1 MTRASAGIPATTG
14 AKAGKVLIAGGGIG
28 GLTTA
33 LCLARAGF
41 RTVVFERSPT
51 FEAVG
56 AGIQISPNGAR
67 VLHHLGLAAA
77 LDAVSFLPLGSEIRS
92 WRSGKVVGASPLGDA
107 VRTAYGYPYY
117 HIHRGDLLRVLAE
130 AAGSDDRIELHTGYA
145 VQSFAQDGEVVRV
158 AVVDDAGEA
167 SHHGMMLVGAD
178 GIRSTVRAGLF
189 GPEAPTF
196 TGNVAWRALVPAE
209 RLPKGLIRPVAA
221 LWWGPGRHFVHYYVR
236 RGALVNCVCVVEKA
250 GWEVESW
257 TERGDH
263 EELKADFT
271 GWHPDVQTLIDH
283 MDQCSLYK
291 WALYDRPPA
300 ACWGRGVV
308 TLLGDACHPM
318 LPFMAQGA
326 AAAIE
331 DAAVLASCLAA
342 GGRTASS
349 LRRYEDLRRHRTAR
363 IQGHVR
369 RNAKLF
375 HLSGMAAWLRDRTAQ
390 WASGRIL
397 DSVFRYDALAQ
408 VLRAGSCGKD
418 A

>member
-1 MTRASAGIPATTG
+1 M
-14 AKAGKVLIAGGGIG
+14 KAGKALVAGGGIG
-28 GLTTA
+28 GLTAA

-41 RTVVFERSPT
+41 RAAVFERSAA
-51 FEAVG
+51 FEELG

-77 LDAVSFLPLGSEIRS
+77 LDACSFLPLGSEIRS

-130 AAGSDDRIELHTGYA
+130 AAERDGRIELHTGCT
-145 VQSFAQDGEVVRV
+145 VRSFEQDGDIVRM
-158 AVVDDAGEA
+158 AVVGDAGEA

-178 GIRSTVRAGLF
+178 GIHSRVRASLF

-196 TGNVAWRALVPAE
+196 TGNVAWRTLVPTE
-209 RLPKGLIRPVAA
+209 QLPEGLIRPVAA

-236 RGALVNCVCVVEKA
+236 SGALVNCVCVVEKA

-257 TERGDH
+257 TERGSY
-263 EELKADFT
+263 EELKADFA
-271 GWHPDVQTLIDH
+271 GWHPDIQTLIDH
-283 MDQCSLYK
+283 MDRRSLYK

-300 ACWGRGVV
+300 ASWGRGVA

-342 GGRTASS
+342 GEHTATS
-349 LRRYEDLRRHRTAR
+349 LRRYEYLRRRRTAR
-363 IQGHVR
+363 IQGHAR

-375 HLSGMAAWLRDRTAQ
+375 HLSGMAAWLRDHTAK
-390 WASGRIL
+390 WASGRVL
-397 DSVFRYDALAQ
+397 DSVFRYDALTAT
-408 VLRAGSCGKD
+408 
-418 A
+418 